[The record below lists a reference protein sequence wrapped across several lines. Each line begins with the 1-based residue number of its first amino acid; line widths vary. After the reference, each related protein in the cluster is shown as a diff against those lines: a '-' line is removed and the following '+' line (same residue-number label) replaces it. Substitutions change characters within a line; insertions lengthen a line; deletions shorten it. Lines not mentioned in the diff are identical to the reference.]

1 MSRICFFVFV
11 LVLFPSFAFSL
22 DKPIS
27 GVAPEF
33 QEAAQ
38 KRRAEIARQTFC
50 NEKAA
55 KEKVMKRDLAT
66 FVVGCMEEVEK
77 AEQAIKK

>member
-1 MSRICFFVFV
+1 MGRISFVVFV
-11 LVLFPSFAFSL
+11 LVLFPTSAFSL

-55 KEKVMKRDLAT
+55 KEKVTKRDLAP
-66 FVVGCMEEVEK
+66 FVVGCMDDVEK
-77 AEQAIKK
+77 AEQASRK